1 MKISR
6 RNFVRISALTPLVY
20 GFPFS
25 TEIGNAA
32 EINSESAATLYKGFQ
47 NPSGAARPFVRW
59 WWNGGRVVEKEL
71 IRELDVLK
79 EKGISGVEINP
90 VAFPKDNNPMDYQ
103 ALNWLSEEWLAVLK
117 TTLIA
122 AKERGI
128 TCDIIVGS
136 GWPFGGEFLK
146 EEEQIQLLALS
157 TKRLKGPQ
165 QFRIKKD
172 KLVTETN
179 FLLKRKAGSMELL
192 GLRLSAAHLDSFS
205 SGVDLNSQIKNTEI
219 IIEN

>member
-6 RNFVRISALTPLVY
+6 RNFVRIGALTPLVY
-20 GFPFS
+20 GFPFA
-25 TEIGNAA
+25 TETGNAA
-32 EINSESAATLYKGFQ
+32 ELNSASAATLYESFQ
-47 NPSGAARPFVRW
+47 NPSAAARPFVRW

-90 VAFPKDNNPMDYQ
+90 IGFPKGSNPMDYQ

-136 GWPFGGEFLK
+136 GWPFGGEFVSIK
-146 EEEQIQLLALS
+146 
-157 TKRLKGPQ
+157 PQ
-165 QFRIKKD
+165 PLYSMGLFWPVN
-172 KLVTETN
+172 LV
-179 FLLKRKAGSMELL
+179 
-192 GLRLSAAHLDSFS
+192 
-205 SGVDLNSQIKNTEI
+205 
-219 IIEN
+219 